1 MNKLSLSL
9 LFAGMLFTVQSQ
21 AQNQYDALTMGRY
34 SSGTTA
40 RSIGLGGT
48 GGAMGADFSSLTI
61 NPAGIGVY
69 RNSEITLTPS
79 LRLNNA
85 TGSYLG
91 NSETDNFTKFNV
103 SNFGLIFT
111 SAAKGEAYNQKDWKA
126 FSIGIGYNRL
136 ADFNANLQYAGSNT
150 EHSLT
155 DLMSEDAIAN
165 GIGEN
170 IVPPLGFFGWEGFL
184 LDDNYQSI
192 PRDAVLNSGG
202 SLLQRKFIE
211 NRGGIGEWSF
221 SLGGNYKEKL
231 MLGLSLSLVDYKLD
245 RYTRF
250 DEDDETGD
258 LDNDFNYLTY
268 SEMLTTEGIG
278 FNAKLGAIYVVN
290 EQFRLGA
297 AFHTPTWAAFND
309 LVDYAL
315 ATNTEQLKSRTG
327 NGLDPLTVLQPTDP
341 YTFSYSYTSPWKA
354 VLGATVLLG
363 RSGII
368 SADYELTDYNSMR
381 FNMGEG
387 YEDYAAVVN
396 NAIRETYTMG
406 HTIRLGVEGRKD
418 FFSGRL
424 GFAYH
429 SSPYE
434 QADIMKGS
442 VMDFSAG
449 LGARFGAFFTDLGYR
464 YRMMEYGDRVYPLG
478 SATIGNPVGL
488 FKTGNSLL
496 ALTLGYKF

>member
-1 MNKLSLSL
+1 MHKLSLSL
-9 LFAGMLFTVQSQ
+9 FFAGSLLASQSQ
-21 AQNQYDALTMGRY
+21 AQNEFDALGMGRY

-48 GGAMGADFSSLTI
+48 GGAMGADFSSLSI

-69 RNSEITLTPS
+69 RNSELTLTPA
-79 LRLNNA
+79 LRLNKA
-85 TGSYLG
+85 TGTYLG

-103 SNFGLIFT
+103 SNFGLILT
-111 SAAKGEAYNQKDWKA
+111 SAARGEAYNDKDWKA

-136 ADFNANLQYAGSNT
+136 ADFHANMYYAGSST
-150 EHSLT
+150 EHSIT
-155 DLMSEDAIAN
+155 DLMSEDALAN

-170 IVPPLGFFGWEGFL
+170 ILPPLGYFGWEGFL
-184 LDDNYQSI
+184 LYDDYYSV
-192 PRDAVLNSGG
+192 PRDNILDRGG
-202 SLLQRKFIE
+202 SLLQRKYIE
-211 NRGGIGEWSF
+211 NRGGMGEWSL

-231 MLGLSLSLVDYKLD
+231 MLGLSLSLVDYNLD
-245 RYTRF
+245 RYSRL

-258 LDNDFNYLTY
+258 LDNDFSYLSY
-268 SEMLTTEGIG
+268 SEMLSTEGIG

-297 AFHTPTWAAFND
+297 AFHTPTWMAFND
-309 LVDYAL
+309 LIDYGL
-315 ATNTEQLKSRTG
+315 QTNTEQLKSRSG
-327 NGLDPLTVLQPTDP
+327 NGVDPITTLQPSDP
-341 YTFSYSYTSPWKA
+341 YTFSYSYTSPWRA

-363 RSGII
+363 RNGMI

-387 YEDYAAVVN
+387 YENYAAAVN
-396 NAIRETYTMG
+396 EAIRETYTMG
-406 HTIRLGVEGRKD
+406 HTLRLGLEGRKD

-434 QADIMKGS
+434 QANIMEGS
-442 VMDFSAG
+442 IMDFSAG
-449 LGARFGAFFTDLGYR
+449 LGGRFGAFFVDLGYR
-464 YRMMEYGDRVYPLG
+464 YRILKSADRVYPLA
-478 SATIGNPVGL
+478 SATVGSPMGMIQ
-488 FKTGNSLL
+488 TGNNLL